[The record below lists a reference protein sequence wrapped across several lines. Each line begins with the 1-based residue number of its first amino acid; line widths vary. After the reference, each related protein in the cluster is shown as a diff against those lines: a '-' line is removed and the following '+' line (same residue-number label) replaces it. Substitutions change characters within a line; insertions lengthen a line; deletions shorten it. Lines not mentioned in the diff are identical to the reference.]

1 MKKLLSIVLAVS
13 MLLSVMSVTVY
24 AANNGPKEYDNES
37 IMGYYSG
44 ISLIETDGKGNIKT
58 EFDET
63 YGYEKEVSTPIY
75 SNDGVKKLDGVSYDK
90 GTNTLT
96 LTNLKASDKILHY
109 CAMGDDFKIN
119 IVGNCSLGQLRAYAF
134 YWSSAVTFTG
144 SGTLVINKDKLFDLG
159 FENYSSGTASVI
171 TFDKEVNVT
180 ISGTD
185 KAVAVKSSTAESAD
199 KVFKFNADCKADMSG
214 ESNYADNPSIANGY
228 SINKTLEPDYIGPKA
243 KCLKD
248 PDGIYV
254 MGDSTTT
261 DSSGVEK
268 KGHWVNKLVYSK
280 ALGLYVPAPF
290 SDGRVHKNVYPGD
303 EDYDDYVKAEGTLY
317 NTEKRYVSATLRK
330 MTDKNGKVYVYGE
343 VWDKEKTNVVATY
356 EEISDVKGA
365 YVFTVVKEG
374 EDAEKFAENL
384 SYAPEELVP
393 IGENVY
399 YDASYVTGIFVKEL
413 DMDSDH
419 LGVPVK
425 SKDDPDGIYFMTE
438 GNRYENFG
446 EENEKKIP
454 TRWIKKYIY
463 LKKYDIYINDADFA
477 DYGTLEMDYDD
488 FDTSGYILESEDADS
503 VYNKGKVEY
512 VYGGFYKDKNGKNY
526 ICEVDYSSE
535 GENKLVVY
543 DYEEFPELKT
553 ASEQKYICIP
563 VSGVDGNSLTRVYV
577 RKTIEGESNFYINDK
592 DFKFNNGDDTTSSDT
607 TTIGKSSDTE
617 KKANPVTVKTAVKSV
632 KAKALKSKK
641 QTVKPLT
648 IKKNQGKVTVT
659 YVKKGTAKKLQGKVT
674 VSKKGAVTIKKGKY
688 SKGTYKIKLKISVKG
703 NSKYK
708 AKTITKTVTVKIK

>member
-1 MKKLLSIVLAVS
+1 
-13 MLLSVMSVTVY
+13 
-24 AANNGPKEYDNES
+24 
-37 IMGYYSG
+37 MG
-44 ISLIETDGKGNIKT
+44 
-58 EFDET
+58 
-63 YGYEKEVSTPIY
+63 
-75 SNDGVKKLDGVSYDK
+75 
-90 GTNTLT
+90 
-96 LTNLKASDKILHY
+96 
-109 CAMGDDFKIN
+109 
-119 IVGNCSLGQLRAYAF
+119 R
-134 YWSSAVTFTG
+134 
-144 SGTLVINKDKLFDLG
+144 
-159 FENYSSGTASVI
+159 
-171 TFDKEVNVT
+171 
-180 ISGTD
+180 
-185 KAVAVKSSTAESAD
+185 
-199 KVFKFNADCKADMSG
+199 
-214 ESNYADNPSIANGY
+214 
-228 SINKTLEPDYIGPKA
+228 
-243 KCLKD
+243 
-248 PDGIYV
+248 
-254 MGDSTTT
+254 
-261 DSSGVEK
+261 
-268 KGHWVNKLVYSK
+268 
-280 ALGLYVPAPF
+280 
-290 SDGRVHKNVYPGD
+290 
-303 EDYDDYVKAEGTLY
+303 
-317 NTEKRYVSATLRK
+317 
-330 MTDKNGKVYVYGE
+330 
-343 VWDKEKTNVVATY
+343 
-356 EEISDVKGA
+356 
-365 YVFTVVKEG
+365 
-374 EDAEKFAENL
+374 
-384 SYAPEELVP
+384 
-393 IGENVY
+393 
-399 YDASYVTGIFVKEL
+399 
-413 DMDSDH
+413 DH
-419 LGVPVK
+419 LGAPVK

-577 RKTIEGESNFYINDK
+577 RKNIEGESNFYINDK

-607 TTIGKSSDTE
+607 MAIGKSSDTE